1 MAGVPFSLD
10 SNMTTSLTPPVAL
23 REPHPI
29 VLHGDTLADDYF
41 WLQDRDRPEVR
52 AYLEA
57 ENAYTEAV
65 LEPFK
70 AVEAN
75 LYDEMLARIKQT
87 DLSVPYR
94 DAGYW
99 YWSRTEE
106 GKQYPTYCR
115 RRDAAGAPDE
125 ILLDLNEMAVGHPYL
140 GVGLMQVSPD
150 GRKLCYSTDVT
161 GGREYTL
168 FIKDLD
174 TGGMLTEPVPLAG
187 SAVWA
192 ADSRTIL
199 YTVEDQT
206 KRDYRVYRMALG
218 EPTVLVYEETD
229 ERFRVMVTRTRSRR
243 FLLLFSASHTT
254 TEAQILEAATPA
266 GSWRVV
272 APRIQNLEYDLDH
285 HGDRFFIRTNDRGK
299 NFRVVTAPV
308 VDPAPANW
316 IEVLPLRDDVV
327 IEGVECFAGHWV
339 AWERHDG
346 LARIRVAEATTDQ
359 VRYVEFPEVV
369 YDAGPGMNA
378 EWDSHQLRY
387 RYESF
392 VTASSVYDFDMVDG
406 TSALLKRKDVLGD
419 YDPARYQSERVFA
432 KAADGTRIPV
442 SLVWRTDQM
451 AAGPRPT
458 YLTGYGSYG
467 IPYPVSF
474 TSNRLSLL
482 DRGVVFAVAHIRGG
496 GEMGRP
502 WHDAGK
508 MAAKMNTFTDFISA
522 ADHLVAIGKTDRS
535 RLVIEGGSAGGLLI
549 GAVLNLRPEVCGAA
563 VLQVPFVDVINTML
577 DASLPLT
584 VGEYEEWGNP
594 AVLAEYRWIRPYCPY
609 TNLAA
614 QAYPAILVRTSLN
627 DSQVMYWEPAK
638 YVARLRTLKTDSNPL
653 LLHTNLG
660 AGHSGA
666 SGRYDRLREIAT
678 DYVFVLWRM
687 GLLATRHQ

>member
-10 SNMTTSLTPPVAL
+10 FNMTTSLTPPVAL

-29 VLHGDTLADDYF
+29 ALHGDTLADDYF

-115 RRDAAGAPDE
+115 RRDAAGAPDQ

-272 APRIQNLEYDLDH
+272 APRIQDLEYDLDH

-432 KAADGTRIPV
+432 KVADGTRIPV

>member
-1 MAGVPFSLD
+1 
-10 SNMTTSLTPPVAL
+10 MTPSVTPPVAL
-23 REPHPI
+23 REPHPV
-29 VLHGDTLADDYF
+29 VLHGDTLPDDYF
-41 WLQDRDRPEVR
+41 WLRDRERPEVR

-57 ENAYTEAV
+57 ENGYTDAV
-65 LEPFK
+65 LQPFK
-70 AVEAN
+70 AVETS

-94 DAGYW
+94 DTGYW

-106 GKQYPTYCR
+106 GNQYPTYCR
-115 RRDAAGAPDE
+115 RRDADGAPDE
-125 ILLDLNEMAVGHPYL
+125 VLLDLNLMAVGHPYL

-161 GGREYTL
+161 VGREYTL

-174 TGGMLTEPVPLAG
+174 TGTMLIEPVPQAG

-192 ADSRTIL
+192 ADSRTVL
-199 YTVEDQT
+199 YTIEDQS
-206 KRDYRVYRMALG
+206 KRDYRVYRMLLG
-218 EPTVLVYEETD
+218 EPAVLVYEEGD

-254 TEAQILEAATPA
+254 TEARVLDASTPA
-266 GSWRVV
+266 GSWRLV
-272 APRIQNLEYDLDH
+272 APRIQDREYDLDH
-285 HGDRFFIRTNDRGK
+285 HGDRFYIRTNDRGK
-299 NFRVVTAPV
+299 TFRVVTALV
-308 VDPAPANW
+308 SDPSPANW
-316 IEVLPLRDDVV
+316 TEVLPVRDDVV
-327 IEGVECFAGHWV
+327 VEGVECFAGHWV
-339 AWERHDG
+339 AWERQDG
-346 LARIRVAEATTDQ
+346 LPRIRIAEPATDQ

-392 VTASSVYDFDMVDG
+392 VTASSVYDFDMVAG
-406 TSALLKRKDVLGD
+406 RSVLLKRKEVLGD
-419 YDPARYQSERVFA
+419 YDPTRYQSERLFA
-432 KAADGTRIPV
+432 TAADGTRIPI
-442 SLVWRTDQM
+442 SLVWRKDRM
-451 AAGPRPT
+451 VAGARPT

-467 IPYPVSF
+467 IAYPVSF

-508 MAAKMNTFTDFISA
+508 MAGKMNSFTDFIAA
-522 ADHLVAIGKTDRS
+522 ADHLVATGTSDRP

-549 GAVLNLRPEVCGAA
+549 GAVLNLRPDVCGAA

-594 AVLAEYRWIRPYCPY
+594 SVEAEYRWIRRYCPY
-609 TNLAA
+609 ANLAA
-614 QAYPAILVRTSLN
+614 KAYPAMLVRTSLN

-678 DYVFVLWRM
+678 DYGFVLWRM
-687 GLLATRHQ
+687 GLG

>member
-1 MAGVPFSLD
+1 
-10 SNMTTSLTPPVAL
+10 MTPSVAPPVAL

-29 VLHGDTLADDYF
+29 VLHGETLPDDYF
-41 WLQDRDRPEVR
+41 WLRDRERPEVR

-57 ENAYTEAV
+57 ENGYTDAV

-70 AVEAN
+70 AVESS

-94 DAGYW
+94 DTGYW

-106 GKQYPTYCR
+106 GNQYPTYCR
-115 RRDAAGAPDE
+115 RRDADGAPDE
-125 ILLDLNEMAVGHPYL
+125 VLLDLNLMAVGHPYL
-140 GVGLMQVSPD
+140 SVGLMQVSPD

-174 TGGMLTEPVPLAG
+174 TGAMLIEPVPQAG

-192 ADSRTIL
+192 ADSRTVL
-199 YTVEDQT
+199 YTIEDQS
-206 KRDYRVYRMALG
+206 KRDYRVYRMTLG
-218 EPTVLVYEETD
+218 EPAVLVYEEAD
-229 ERFRVMVTRTRSRR
+229 ERFRVLVTRTRSRR
-243 FLLLFSASHTT
+243 FLVLFSASHTT
-254 TEAQILEAATPA
+254 TEARVLDAATAA
-266 GSWRVV
+266 GSWRLV
-272 APRIQNLEYDLDH
+272 APRIQDREYDLDH
-285 HGDRFFIRTNDRGK
+285 HGDRFYIRTNDRGK
-299 NFRVVTAPV
+299 TFRVVTAPV
-308 VDPAPANW
+308 SDPSPANW
-316 IEVLPLRDDVV
+316 TEVLPVRDDVV
-327 IEGVECFAGHWV
+327 VEGVECFAGHWV
-339 AWERHDG
+339 AWERQDG
-346 LARIRVAEATTDQ
+346 LPRIRIAEPATDQ

-369 YDAGPGMNA
+369 YDAGPGVNA

-392 VTASSVYDFDMVDG
+392 VTASSVYDFDMVAG
-406 TSALLKRKDVLGD
+406 RSVLLKRKEVLGD
-419 YDPARYQSERVFA
+419 YDPTRYQSARLFA
-432 KAADGTRIPV
+432 TATDGTRIPI
-442 SLVWRTDQM
+442 SLVWRKDRM
-451 AAGPRPT
+451 VAGARPT

-467 IPYPVSF
+467 ISYPVSF

-482 DRGVVFAVAHIRGG
+482 DRGVMFAVAHIRGG

-508 MAAKMNTFTDFISA
+508 MAGKMNSFTDFIAA
-522 ADHLVAIGKTDRS
+522 ADHLVATGKSDRA

-549 GAVLNLRPEVCGAA
+549 GAVLNLRPDLCGAA

-594 AVLAEYRWIRPYCPY
+594 SVEAEYQWIRRYCPY
-609 TNLAA
+609 ANLVAK
-614 QAYPAILVRTSLN
+614 AYPAMLVRTSLN

-678 DYVFVLWRM
+678 DYGFVLWRM
-687 GLLATRHQ
+687 GLG

>member
-10 SNMTTSLTPPVAL
+10 FNMTTSLTPPVAL

-29 VLHGDTLADDYF
+29 ALHGDTLADDYF

-115 RRDAAGAPDE
+115 RRDAAGAPDQ

-272 APRIQNLEYDLDH
+272 APRIQDLEYDLDH

-432 KAADGTRIPV
+432 KVADGTRIPV

-614 QAYPAILVRTSLN
+614 QAYPAMLVRTSLN

>member
-10 SNMTTSLTPPVAL
+10 FNMTTSLTPPVAL

-29 VLHGDTLADDYF
+29 ALHGDTLADDYF

-115 RRDAAGAPDE
+115 RRDAAGAPDQ

-432 KAADGTRIPV
+432 KVADGTRIPV

-614 QAYPAILVRTSLN
+614 QAYPAMLVRTSLN

>member
-1 MAGVPFSLD
+1 
-10 SNMTTSLTPPVAL
+10 MTPSVTPPVAL
-23 REPHPI
+23 REPHPV
-29 VLHGDTLADDYF
+29 VLHGETLPDDYF
-41 WLQDRDRPEVR
+41 WLRDRERPEVL

-57 ENAYTEAV
+57 ENGYTDAV

-70 AVEAN
+70 AVEAS

-94 DAGYW
+94 DTGYW

-115 RRDAAGAPDE
+115 RRDADGAPDE
-125 ILLDLNEMAVGHPYL
+125 VLLDLNLMAVGHPYL
-140 GVGLMQVSPD
+140 SVGLMQVSPD
-150 GRKLCYSTDVT
+150 GRRLCYSTDLT

-174 TGGMLTEPVPLAG
+174 TGAMVIEGIPLAG

-192 ADSRTIL
+192 ADSHTVL
-199 YTVEDQT
+199 YTIEDQS
-206 KRDYRVYRMALG
+206 KRDYRVYRMTLG
-218 EPTVLVYEETD
+218 DPAVLVYEEAD
-229 ERFRVMVTRTRSRR
+229 ERFRVLVTRTRSRR

-254 TEAQILEAATPA
+254 TEARVLDAATPA
-266 GSWRVV
+266 GSWRLV
-272 APRIQNLEYDLDH
+272 APRIQDREYDLDH
-285 HGDRFFIRTNDRGK
+285 HGDRFYIRTNDRGK
-299 NFRVVTAPV
+299 TFRVVTAPV
-308 VDPAPANW
+308 SDPSPANW
-316 IEVLPLRDDVV
+316 TEVLPVRDDVAV
-327 IEGVECFAGHWV
+327 EGVECFAGHWV
-339 AWERHDG
+339 AWERQDG
-346 LARIRVAEATTDQ
+346 LPRIRIAEPATDH

-392 VTASSVYDFDMVDG
+392 VTASSVYDFDMVAG
-406 TSALLKRKDVLGD
+406 RSVLLKRKDVLGD
-419 YDPARYQSERVFA
+419 YDPTRYQSARLFA
-432 KAADGTRIPV
+432 TAADGTRIPI
-442 SLVWRTDQM
+442 SLVWRKDRM
-451 AAGPRPT
+451 EAGARPT

-467 IPYPVSF
+467 ISYPVSF

-508 MAAKMNTFTDFISA
+508 MAGKMNSFTDFIAA
-522 ADHLVAIGKTDRS
+522 ADHLVATGKSDRP

-549 GAVLNLRPEVCGAA
+549 GAVLNLRPDLCGAA

-594 AVLAEYRWIRPYCPY
+594 SVEAEYRWIRRYCPY
-609 TNLAA
+609 ANLVAK
-614 QAYPAILVRTSLN
+614 AYPAMLVRTSLN

-678 DYVFVLWRM
+678 DYGFVLWRM
-687 GLLATRHQ
+687 GLG